1 MAVIGIGIDVVP
13 VARVE
18 EILARHGERALRR
31 LFTPKEIAH
40 SAGMTNRALHLSG
53 RLAAKEA
60 AYKAL
65 SADGADLGIGW
76 QHIEVEKLEDGR
88 PRLVL
93 NGPAAARFAALGAS
107 RAHISLSHDGGI
119 AAAVVILE

>member
-1 MAVIGIGIDVVP
+1 MAVIGLGIDVVP

-18 EILARHGERALRR
+18 EILAKHGERALKR
-31 LFTPKEIAH
+31 LFTPAEIERA
-40 SAGMTNRALHLSG
+40 SGMSHKALHLAG

-60 AYKAL
+60 TYKAL
-65 SADGADLGIGW
+65 SAEGADLGVSW

-88 PRLVL
+88 PRLLL
-93 NGPAAARFAALGAS
+93 NGPAVARFKALGAT

>member
-13 VARVE
+13 ETRVR
-18 EILARHGERALRR
+18 EILDRHGDRALTR
-31 LFTPKEIAH
+31 LFTPGEIARAQDLAH
-40 SAGMTNRALHLSG
+40 QALHLAG

-65 SADGADLGIGW
+65 SAEGADLGIGW
-76 QHIEVEKLEDGR
+76 QSIEVERLDDGR
-88 PRLVL
+88 PTLVL
-93 NGPAAARFAALGAS
+93 HGPALARFHALGAT

>member
-18 EILARHGERALRR
+18 EILARHGGRALHR
-31 LFTPKEIAH
+31 LFTPAEIAR
-40 SAGMTNRALHLSG
+40 SEGMANRALHLSG

-60 AYKAL
+60 TYKAL
-65 SADGADLGIGW
+65 SAEGADLGIGW
-76 QHIEVEKLEDGR
+76 QHIEVDKLDDGR

-93 NGPAAARFAALGAS
+93 SGPALTRFHALGAT

-119 AAAVVILE
+119 AAAVVLLE

>member
-13 VARVE
+13 VARME
-18 EILARHGERALRR
+18 EILAKHGERALRR
-31 LFTPKEIAH
+31 LFTPAEIERA
-40 SAGMTNRALHLSG
+40 SGMTSKALHLAG

-60 AYKAL
+60 TYKAL
-65 SADGADLGIGW
+65 SAEGADLGVSW

-93 NGPAAARFAALGAS
+93 NGPAVTRFQALGAT